1 MKAHH
6 SPGQF
11 EEVPGGLARHDVSFQ
26 GPDARR
32 IRDLRENQRGHVNHV
47 FVSQSIFPQT
57 FETTASTQLTALKV
71 VGPAIPQPVTIPG
84 VPKGAFRPGSRED
97 KASQELEHHP
107 GTGISLP
114 HMATAEFA
122 TTVTDSRTGTKKPLA
137 NRIDV
142 TLMP

>member
-1 MKAHH
+1 MKAHR

-11 EEVPGGLARHDVSFQ
+11 EEVPGGLAKHDVNFQ

-32 IRDLRENQRGHVNHV
+32 VGDLRENQRGHVNHI
-47 FVSQSIFPQT
+47 FVNQSIFPQI

-71 VGPAIPQPVTIPG
+71 VGPAIPQPVLIPG
-84 VPKGAFRPGSRED
+84 APKGAFRPGCRED
-97 KASQELEHHP
+97 EASQDLEHHP

-114 HMATAEFA
+114 HTATAEFA
-122 TTVTDSRTGTKKPLA
+122 TIVTDFRTGTTKPLA

-142 TLMP
+142 TLVP

>member
-1 MKAHH
+1 MKAHR
-6 SPGQF
+6 SPGRF
-11 EEVPGGLARHDVSFQ
+11 EEVPGGLAKHDVNFQ

-32 IRDLRENQRGHVNHV
+32 VGDLRENQRGHVYHI
-47 FVSQSIFPQT
+47 FVSKSIFPQI

-71 VGPAIPQPVTIPG
+71 VGPAIPQPVLIPG
-84 VPKGAFRPGSRED
+84 APKGAFRPGCLQD

-114 HMATAEFA
+114 RTATAEFA
-122 TTVTDSRTGTKKPLA
+122 TTVTDSRTGTTKPLA

-142 TLMP
+142 TLIP